1 MSMDKARDPSIK
13 KKKKIRRIALAVAAA
28 VALLAVS
35 VAIYSLEPAAYPV
48 EREAIWTDVVQ
59 RGDMVRKVRGP
70 GTLVPEEVR
79 WIPARTQG
87 RVEAILTKPGVEVS
101 ADTVILELANP
112 ELAQELEDAELALAS
127 ARADYE
133 NLRAQLESELL
144 EREAQMTQVAADLEA
159 AKLQADADAELAA
172 DGLIPDINY
181 KRSQLSADQ
190 LAEQLAI
197 EKKRMAKSEQSV
209 EARLA
214 ARRAQVSQERA
225 VYNLR
230 ESQMESLRVRAG
242 IDGVLQEVPVEV
254 GQQVQPG
261 DTLARVARPDTLMA
275 ELQIPETQAKDVTV
289 GQRAEIDT
297 RNGVV
302 EGRVIRV
309 DPAVQ
314 NGYVQVDVDL
324 TGELPKGARPDL
336 SVDGTIVIERLEDV
350 LYVGRPAYGE
360 SGSTIQLFEV
370 VDDGDRAV
378 RVDVALGRASVNT
391 IEVLNGL
398 EEGDEVIL
406 SDPSAWDGHD
416 RLKLK

>member
-1 MSMDKARDPSIK
+1 MSMDKARDPAIK
-13 KKKKIRRIALAVAAA
+13 RKKKIRRIVLAVAG
-28 VALLAVS
+28 VTALLALS

-48 EREAIWTDVVQ
+48 EREAIWTDTVE
-59 RGDMVRKVRGP
+59 RGEMVRRVRGP

-87 RVEAILTKPGVEVS
+87 TVERILTKPGVEVA

-112 ELAQELEDAELALAS
+112 ELAQELEDARLALAS
-127 ARADYE
+127 ERADHE
-133 NLRAQLESELL
+133 NLRSQLESDLL
-144 EREAQMTQVAADLEA
+144 EREARVTQVRADLEA
-159 AKLQADADAELAA
+159 AKLQADADEELAGE
-172 DGLIPDINY
+172 GLIPDINY
-181 KRSQLSADQ
+181 KRSQLRADQ
-190 LAEQLAI
+190 LEEQLAI
-197 EKKRMAKSEQSV
+197 EQKRYQRAEESV
-209 EARLA
+209 EAQLTAGEAQVAQQRALFEL
-214 ARRAQVSQERA
+214 RRA
-225 VYNLR
+225 
-230 ESQMESLRVRAG
+230 QMESLRVRAG
-242 IDGVLQEVPVEV
+242 IDGVLQEVPVEA

-261 DTLARVARPDTLMA
+261 ETLARVARPDTLMA

-324 TGELPKGARPDL
+324 VGELPKGARPDL
-336 SVDGTIVIERLEDV
+336 SVDGTIEIERLEDV
-350 LYVGRPAYGE
+350 LYVDRPAYGE
-360 SGSTIQLFEV
+360 SGSTIQLFKLV
-370 VDDGDRAV
+370 GDGNQAV
-378 RVDVALGRASVNT
+378 RTDVSLGRSSVNT
-391 IEVLNGL
+391 IEVLAGL
-398 EEGDEVIL
+398 DEGDTVIL